1 MRQFKH
7 LSSEAKRSIY
17 VGYVSNEPKLAIAR
31 RLSIDNATVHYH
43 INKIKH
49 LSEREIVQLI
59 TPPCPHCDAGHTS
72 FKCLVCGRA
81 HDNIKNEEFQTI
93 KRLRMEV
100 ASLQAR
106 LSKYEKDDTHSVS
119 TNLVTVVLG

>member
-7 LSSEAKRSIY
+7 LSSETRRSIY

-49 LSEREIVQLI
+49 LSEREIIQLI

-81 HDNIKNEEFQTI
+81 HDNIKCEEFQTI
-93 KRLRMEV
+93 KRLRIEV
-100 ASLQAR
+100 ADLKSR
-106 LSKYEKDDTHSVS
+106 LERYERSDINSNRIS
-119 TNLVTVVLG
+119 PITVVVD